1 MKKEQLFRLKE
12 HRQQLYQT
20 IKNLSFKEQKEI
32 LRKVDARIVRAGNTY
47 LGNEQVHSIDYL
59 TKFPNQY
66 EDEALAKIFHL
77 TRNIF
82 AKLELDELFKNKRS
96 ENIKVVK

>member
-32 LRKVDARIVRAGNTY
+32 LRKVDARIVRSGNTY

-66 EDEALAKIFHL
+66 ESEAIAKIFHL
-77 TRNIF
+77 SRNIF
-82 AKLELDELFKNKRS
+82 AKLEVDELFKGKRS

>member
-1 MKKEQLFRLKE
+1 MKKKQIIRLKE
-12 HRQQLYQT
+12 HRQELYQT

-32 LRKVDARIVRAGNTY
+32 LRKVDARIVRSGNTY

-66 EDEALAKIFHL
+66 ESEAIAKITHL
-77 TRNIF
+77 SRNIF
-82 AKLELDELFKNKRS
+82 AKLEVDELFKYKRS

>member
-32 LRKVDARIVRAGNTY
+32 LKKVDARIVRAGNTFK
-47 LGNEQVHSIDYL
+47 GNERIHTIDYL

-66 EDEALAKIFHL
+66 ESEALAKIMHL

-82 AKLELDELFKNKRS
+82 AKLEVDELFKDKRS
-96 ENIKVVK
+96 KNIKAVE

>member
-12 HRQQLYQT
+12 QRQQLYKT
-20 IKNLSFKEQKEI
+20 IENLSFKEQKEI
-32 LRKVDARIVRAGNTY
+32 LRKVDARIVRSGNTY

-66 EDEALAKIFHL
+66 ESEALAKIFHL

-82 AKLELDELFKNKRS
+82 AKLEVDELFKDKRS
-96 ENIKVVK
+96 KNIKIV

>member
-1 MKKEQLFRLKE
+1 MKKKQVFRLKE
-12 HRQQLYQT
+12 ERQELYQ
-20 IKNLSFKEQKEI
+20 IIENLSFKEQKEI
-32 LRKVDARIVRAGNTY
+32 LRKVDARIVRSGNTY

-66 EDEALAKIFHL
+66 ESEALAKIFHL

-82 AKLELDELFKNKRS
+82 AKLEVDELFKGKRS

>member
-20 IKNLSFKEQKEI
+20 IKNLSFKDQKKI
-32 LRKVDARIVRAGNTY
+32 LKKVDARIVRSGNTH
-47 LGNEQVHSIDYL
+47 LGNERVHSIDYL

-66 EDEALAKIFHL
+66 ESEALAKIFHL

-82 AKLELDELFKNKRS
+82 AKLEVDELFKGKRS

>member
-20 IKNLSFKEQKEI
+20 IKNLSFKDQKEI
-32 LRKVDARIVRAGNTY
+32 LKKVDARIVRSGNTH
-47 LGNEQVHSIDYL
+47 LGNERVHSIDYL

-66 EDEALAKIFHL
+66 ESEALAKIFHL
-77 TRNIF
+77 TRQIF
-82 AKLELDELFKNKRS
+82 AKLEVDELFKDKRS

>member
-12 HRQQLYQT
+12 ERQRLYQT
-20 IKNLSFKEQKEI
+20 IENLSFKEQKEI
-32 LRKVDARIVRAGNTY
+32 LRKVDARIVRSGNTY

-66 EDEALAKIFHL
+66 ESEALAKIFHL
-77 TRNIF
+77 SRNIF
-82 AKLELDELFKNKRS
+82 AKLEVDELFKDKRS
-96 ENIKVVK
+96 ENIKIV

>member
-32 LRKVDARIVRAGNTY
+32 LKKVDARIVRAGNT
-47 LGNEQVHSIDYL
+47 
-59 TKFPNQY
+59 
-66 EDEALAKIFHL
+66 
-77 TRNIF
+77 
-82 AKLELDELFKNKRS
+82 FKGL
-96 ENIKVVK
+96 IAI

>member
-32 LRKVDARIVRAGNTY
+32 LKKVDARIVRAGNTY
-47 LGNEQVHSIDYL
+47 LGNERVHSIDYL

-66 EDEALAKIFHL
+66 ESEAAAKIFHL
-77 TRNIF
+77 SRQIF
-82 AKLELDELFKNKRS
+82 AKLEVDELFKGKRS
-96 ENIKVVK
+96 ESIKVVK

>member
-1 MKKEQLFRLKE
+1 MRGLLKNP
-12 HRQQLYQT
+12 LYKT
-20 IKNLSFKEQKEI
+20 IENLSFKEQKEI
-32 LRKVDARIVRAGNTY
+32 LRKVDARIVRSGNTY

-66 EDEALAKIFHL
+66 ESEALAKIFHL

-82 AKLELDELFKNKRS
+82 AKLEVDELFKNKRS

>member
-32 LRKVDARIVRAGNTY
+32 LRKVDARIVRAGNTFK
-47 LGNEQVHSIDYL
+47 GNQRVHTIDYL

-66 EDEALAKIFHL
+66 VSEAEAKIMHL
-77 TRNIF
+77 SRNIF
-82 AKLELDELFKNKRS
+82 AKLEVNELFKDKRS
-96 ENIKVVK
+96 KTIKIV

>member
-1 MKKEQLFRLKE
+1 MKKKQVFRLKE
-12 HRQQLYQT
+12 ERQQLYQT

-32 LRKVDARIVRAGNTY
+32 LRKVDARIVRAGNTH
-47 LGNEQVHSIDYL
+47 LGNERVHSIDYL
-59 TKFPNQY
+59 SKFPNQY

-82 AKLELDELFKNKRS
+82 AKLEVDELFKGKRS

>member
-1 MKKEQLFRLKE
+1 MKKKQVIRLKE

-20 IKNLSFKEQKEI
+20 IKNLSFKNQKEI
-32 LRKVDARIVRAGNTY
+32 LRKVDARIVRSGNTY

-66 EDEALAKIFHL
+66 ESEAIAKIMHL
-77 TRNIF
+77 SRIIF
-82 AKLELDELFKNKRS
+82 AKFEVDELFKNKRS

>member
-20 IKNLSFKEQKEI
+20 IKNLSFKDQKEI
-32 LRKVDARIVRAGNTY
+32 LRKVDARIVRAGNTFK
-47 LGNEQVHSIDYL
+47 GNKRIHTIDYL

-66 EDEALAKIFHL
+66 ESEALAKIMHL
-77 TRNIF
+77 SRNIF
-82 AKLELDELFKNKRS
+82 AKLEVDELFKDKRS

>member
-1 MKKEQLFRLKE
+1 MKKKQVFRLKE
-12 HRQQLYQT
+12 HRQELYQT

-32 LRKVDARIVRAGNTY
+32 LRKVDARIVRSGNTY

-66 EDEALAKIFHL
+66 ESEAIAKIMHL
-77 TRNIF
+77 SRSIF
-82 AKLELDELFKNKRS
+82 AKFEVDNLFKDKRS
-96 ENIKVVK
+96 KNIKVVK

>member
-20 IKNLSFKEQKEI
+20 IKNLSFKDQKEI
-32 LRKVDARIVRAGNTY
+32 LKKVDARIVRSGNTH
-47 LGNEQVHSIDYL
+47 LGNERVHSIDYL

-66 EDEALAKIFHL
+66 ESEAIAKITYL
-77 TRNIF
+77 SRNIF
-82 AKLELDELFKNKRS
+82 AKFEVDNLFKEKRS